1 MSSMEQNSAAENRN
15 SKRSKLDLNLMDF
28 FEGNSS
34 GERRMFRCKYCKNKF
49 TTSQALGGHQNAHK
63 RERAMEKRDKLL
75 GEHMMNVCAV
85 PVVGHGNDEGGHYGG
100 ASTPHIMNHQ
110 PRFSGHMR
118 GLQSMPSSI
127 FTNGNPIGGSSIS
140 KNQKEE
146 EGPRLEL
153 KRFVGLFP
161 SPTTKSKGT
170 NPIWCSHNVHARSN
184 ERFSHKYYTLCAS
197 SRNESQTLQIFLTN
211 QSLRLSSK
219 ILKEKSNQKQTYIHN
234 ESSRSA
240 SASKIKRFSW
250 WELTS
255 EVRKKVVEKIVGNLR
270 NHYQMQASSDREFVN
285 RLTNIAVQ
293 FEEKTFRNSATQ
305 GSYAYTIG
313 KKMGSF
319 AGATVKSEASQ
330 TTGKNPSGP
339 GHTSIVNDAGQS
351 SETSALEQFSQY
363 LVGNNSV
370 EQNTQP
376 NMSPNFQSEVPGSQS
391 SDQKLMYQSQQQE
404 FQDQV
409 MKDKVQNTS
418 KRFVIQNDI
427 HNRQP
432 HQRQKHVTSQT
443 TQNLYSQPPSASPQ
457 YQQSSFA
464 QPSNSTMLVQQNQQL
479 RRQHDASEQR
489 QWSMPQQ
496 NVLTSF
502 KQPLGQQRD
511 VSEIQH
517 QQKMAGPQSVILNS
531 QLRHS
536 SSHMIQQP
544 GITASEQKVQKITQ
558 PVQLHQIMGPQ
569 KQSGLSQGGIQP
581 RSQTLAS
588 FHQQRSIADQQK
600 LFQSQRPFAG
610 SSSASAEPK
619 SSNQPAN
626 TADGHDEGYQKL
638 QDFKQQ
644 YWPPMEYLYKKLKS
658 LRDMETDPDQAM
670 RYKKQVIWI
679 EKSMQIFSLQ
689 RHHMANASKEK
700 LQMTQ
705 QAIVKFVNC
714 FWKKS
719 TTSVQQ
725 QSDLSLQNSGQSQ
738 ISQPPL
744 NRNEKIQF
752 HPVNSTVKNAK
763 KVALQL
769 WNLQKICINHCY
781 QQLYINCT
789 PVLLGNLS
797 SLLLLPLPPSSL
809 QLQNMSHLTKFIAR
823 HGVTTNPL
831 QAAHLGYQPPL
842 YSKSTLAP
850 PTHLTQTQPFQ
861 RLLQA
866 VKSLSPDVLR
876 AAVHDI
882 ESVVNVVDKIAG
894 GAADSHS
901 KGAIEKDTEHQFT
914 AMASDT
920 IGLPMDWTSDFDSTA
935 SSRFNKLRTEPIN
948 DLLNEIRRVNQ
959 QLVETTVHVD
969 STEDDS
975 LPEASEGTIIKCSY
989 TAVAVGGDFK
999 SSFSSPMFPD
1009 LTLRL
1014 LVPADYPNSSPIIVD
1029 ILPSSL
1035 SKEPEDLSEKTKIEI
1050 QHSSA
1055 EPFRARC
1062 LFWR

>member
-1 MSSMEQNSAAENRN
+1 MS
-15 SKRSKLDLNLMDF
+15 
-28 FEGNSS
+28 
-34 GERRMFRCKYCKNKF
+34 
-49 TTSQALGGHQNAHK
+49 TH
-63 RERAMEKRDKLL
+63 
-75 GEHMMNVCAV
+75 
-85 PVVGHGNDEGGHYGG
+85 
-100 ASTPHIMNHQ
+100 
-110 PRFSGHMR
+110 
-118 GLQSMPSSI
+118 
-127 FTNGNPIGGSSIS
+127 
-140 KNQKEE
+140 
-146 EGPRLEL
+146 
-153 KRFVGLFP
+153 
-161 SPTTKSKGT
+161 
-170 NPIWCSHNVHARSN
+170 
-184 ERFSHKYYTLCAS
+184 
-197 SRNESQTLQIFLTN
+197 
-211 QSLRLSSK
+211 
-219 ILKEKSNQKQTYIHN
+219 
-234 ESSRSA
+234 
-240 SASKIKRFSW
+240 
-250 WELTS
+250 
-255 EVRKKVVEKIVGNLR
+255 
-270 NHYQMQASSDREFVN
+270 
-285 RLTNIAVQ
+285 
-293 FEEKTFRNSATQ
+293 
-305 GSYAYTIG
+305 
-313 KKMGSF
+313 
-319 AGATVKSEASQ
+319 
-330 TTGKNPSGP
+330 
-339 GHTSIVNDAGQS
+339 
-351 SETSALEQFSQY
+351 
-363 LVGNNSV
+363 
-370 EQNTQP
+370 
-376 NMSPNFQSEVPGSQS
+376 FQSEVPGSQS

-517 QQKMAGPQSVILNS
+517 QQKMVGPQSVILNS

-558 PVQLHQIMGPQ
+558 PVQLHQIMGSQ
-569 KQSGLSQGGIQP
+569 KQSGLSQGVIQP
-581 RSQTLAS
+581 RSQTSAS

-600 LFQSQRPFAG
+600 LFQSHRPFPG
-610 SSSASAEPK
+610 SSSGINFFQTLLMFSGFVIYFITSVVLHNEGLIMHYQSSVASAEPK

-689 RHHMANASKEK
+689 RNHMANASKEK

-705 QAIVKFVNC
+705 QSIVKFVNC

-725 QSDLSLQNSGQSQ
+725 QSDLNLQNSGQSQ

-752 HPVNSTVKNAK
+752 HPVNSTVKNGLGSSSLTSSMQSRVLNPRPGFFSSLQYSSGMGLEQRNGPSMLQHSAK
-763 KVALQL
+763 KT
-769 WNLQKICINHCY
+769 CINFSDAPQH
-781 QQLYINCT
+781 T
-789 PVLLGNLS
+789 NLS
-797 SLLLLPLPPSSL
+797 SNNTVNGSDSSFSHQTTLAPNLEQQMQKQNIQHKKEQVLILNSQKSGSPSYGISRKSASTTAISNYTSTALQFSSEISALLCFSRFHSPSL
-809 QLQNMSHLTKFIAR
+809 QLQNMSHLTKPPPN
-823 HGVTTNPL
+823 TSDTN
-831 QAAHLGYQPPL
+831 
-842 YSKSTLAP
+842 
-850 PTHLTQTQPFQ
+850 QPFQ

-882 ESVVNVVDKIAG
+882 DSVVNVVDKIAG

-901 KGAIEKDTEHQFT
+901 KGAIGQDLVSETLFHVQERNFSLQHLSIKEKDTEHQFT
-914 AMASDT
+914 AIASDT
-920 IGLPMDWTSDFDSTA
+920 IGHPMDWTSDFDSTA

-959 QLVETTVHVD
+959 QLVETTVDID

-1035 SKEPEDLSEKTKIEI
+1035 SKEPEDLSEKTKMRFSTALRNLSEPMSLLEI
-1050 QHSSA
+1050 ARTWDACARTVLLEHVEPLGGERFSSRYGKW
-1055 EPFRARC
+1055 ENC
-1062 LFWR
+1062 LAA

>member
-1 MSSMEQNSAAENRN
+1 
-15 SKRSKLDLNLMDF
+15 
-28 FEGNSS
+28 
-34 GERRMFRCKYCKNKF
+34 
-49 TTSQALGGHQNAHK
+49 
-63 RERAMEKRDKLL
+63 
-75 GEHMMNVCAV
+75 
-85 PVVGHGNDEGGHYGG
+85 
-100 ASTPHIMNHQ
+100 
-110 PRFSGHMR
+110 
-118 GLQSMPSSI
+118 
-127 FTNGNPIGGSSIS
+127 
-140 KNQKEE
+140 
-146 EGPRLEL
+146 
-153 KRFVGLFP
+153 
-161 SPTTKSKGT
+161 
-170 NPIWCSHNVHARSN
+170 
-184 ERFSHKYYTLCAS
+184 
-197 SRNESQTLQIFLTN
+197 
-211 QSLRLSSK
+211 
-219 ILKEKSNQKQTYIHN
+219 
-234 ESSRSA
+234 
-240 SASKIKRFSW
+240 
-250 WELTS
+250 
-255 EVRKKVVEKIVGNLR
+255 
-270 NHYQMQASSDREFVN
+270 
-285 RLTNIAVQ
+285 
-293 FEEKTFRNSATQ
+293 
-305 GSYAYTIG
+305 
-313 KKMGSF
+313 MGSF

-339 GHTSIVNDAGQS
+339 GQNSIVNDAGRS

-376 NMSPNFQSEVPGSQS
+376 NMSTHFQSEVPGSQS

-558 PVQLHQIMGPQ
+558 PVQLHQIMGSQ
-569 KQSGLSQGGIQP
+569 KQSGLSQGVIQP
-581 RSQTLAS
+581 RSQTSAS

-600 LFQSQRPFAG
+600 LFQSHRPFPG

-689 RHHMANASKEK
+689 RNHMANASKEK

-725 QSDLSLQNSGQSQ
+725 QSDLNLQNSGQSQ

-752 HPVNSTVKNAK
+752 HPVNSTVKNGLGSSSLTSSMQSRVLNPRPGFFSSLQYSSGMGLEQRNGPSMLQHSAK
-763 KVALQL
+763 KT
-769 WNLQKICINHCY
+769 CINFSAAPQH
-781 QQLYINCT
+781 T
-789 PVLLGNLS
+789 NLS
-797 SLLLLPLPPSSL
+797 SNNTVNGSDSSFSHQTTLHKKEQILILNSQKSGSPAMESPENLHQPLLSATIHQLHSSSPRKSQLSSASPASTPFTSTSEYVTFNQVHSQTRCHNQSTASGTPGISASPLLEEYTSPPNTSD
-809 QLQNMSHLTKFIAR
+809 
-823 HGVTTNPL
+823 TN
-831 QAAHLGYQPPL
+831 
-842 YSKSTLAP
+842 
-850 PTHLTQTQPFQ
+850 QPFQ

-882 ESVVNVVDKIAG
+882 DSVVNVVDKIAG

-901 KGAIEKDTEHQFT
+901 KGAIGQDLVNFSLQHLSIKEKDTEHQFT
-914 AMASDT
+914 AIASDT
-920 IGLPMDWTSDFDSTA
+920 IGHPMDWTSDFDSTA

-969 STEDDS
+969 SMKMI
-975 LPEASEGTIIKCSY
+975 LYLKL
-989 TAVAVGGDFK
+989 
-999 SSFSSPMFPD
+999 FPD

-1035 SKEPEDLSEKTKIEI
+1035 SKEPEDLSEKTKMRFSTALRNLSEPMSLLAIARTWDACARTVLLE
-1050 QHSSA
+1050 HVEPLGGERFSSRYGKW
-1055 EPFRARC
+1055 ENC
-1062 LFWR
+1062 LAA

>member
-1 MSSMEQNSAAENRN
+1 M
-15 SKRSKLDLNLMDF
+15 
-28 FEGNSS
+28 
-34 GERRMFRCKYCKNKF
+34 
-49 TTSQALGGHQNAHK
+49 TSQGQDW
-63 RERAMEKRDKLL
+63 RA
-75 GEHMMNVCAV
+75 
-85 PVVGHGNDEGGHYGG
+85 
-100 ASTPHIMNHQ
+100 
-110 PRFSGHMR
+110 
-118 GLQSMPSSI
+118 
-127 FTNGNPIGGSSIS
+127 
-140 KNQKEE
+140 
-146 EGPRLEL
+146 
-153 KRFVGLFP
+153 
-161 SPTTKSKGT
+161 
-170 NPIWCSHNVHARSN
+170 
-184 ERFSHKYYTLCAS
+184 
-197 SRNESQTLQIFLTN
+197 
-211 QSLRLSSK
+211 
-219 ILKEKSNQKQTYIHN
+219 
-234 ESSRSA
+234 
-240 SASKIKRFSW
+240 
-250 WELTS
+250 ELTS

-270 NHYQMQASSDREFVN
+270 DHYQMQASSDREFVN

-339 GHTSIVNDAGQS
+339 GQNSIVNDAGRS

-376 NMSPNFQSEVPGSQS
+376 NMSTHFQSEVPGSQS

-558 PVQLHQIMGPQ
+558 PVQLHQIMGSQ
-569 KQSGLSQGGIQP
+569 KQSGLSQG
-581 RSQTLAS
+581 
-588 FHQQRSIADQQK
+588 K
-600 LFQSQRPFAG
+600 LFQSHRPFPG

-689 RHHMANASKEK
+689 RNHMANASKEK

-705 QAIVKFVNC
+705 QSIVK
-714 FWKKS
+714 
-719 TTSVQQ
+719 
-725 QSDLSLQNSGQSQ
+725 
-738 ISQPPL
+738 
-744 NRNEKIQF
+744 NEKIQF
-752 HPVNSTVKNAK
+752 HPVNSTVKNGLGSSSLTSSMQSRVLNPRPGFFSSLQYSSGMGLEQRNGPAK
-763 KVALQL
+763 KVALPAMESPENLHQPLLSATIHQL
-769 WNLQKICINHCY
+769 RSSSPRKSQ
-781 QQLYINCT
+781 
-789 PVLLGNLS
+789 LS
-797 SLLLLPLPPSSL
+797 SASPASTPFNSTSEYVTFN
-809 QLQNMSHLTKFIAR
+809 QVDSQHTMSQI
-823 HGVTTNPL
+823 NPL
-831 QAAHLGYQPPL
+831 QAAHLGYQPAPL
-842 YSKSTLAP
+842 LEEYTSP
-850 PTHLTQTQPFQ
+850 PNTSDTNQPFQ

-882 ESVVNVVDKIAG
+882 DSVVNVVDKMAG

-901 KGAIEKDTEHQFT
+901 KGAIGQDLVSETLFHVQERNFSLQHLTIKEKDTEHQFT

-920 IGLPMDWTSDFDSTA
+920 IGHPMDWTSDFDSTA

-959 QLVETTVHVD
+959 QLVETTVDVD

-1035 SKEPEDLSEKTKIEI
+1035 SKEPEDLSEKTKMRFSTALRNLSEPMSILAIARTWDACARTVLLE
-1050 QHSSA
+1050 HVEPLGGERFSSRYGKW
-1055 EPFRARC
+1055 ENC
-1062 LFWR
+1062 LAA

>member
-1 MSSMEQNSAAENRN
+1 M
-15 SKRSKLDLNLMDF
+15 
-28 FEGNSS
+28 
-34 GERRMFRCKYCKNKF
+34 
-49 TTSQALGGHQNAHK
+49 TSQGQDW
-63 RERAMEKRDKLL
+63 RA
-75 GEHMMNVCAV
+75 
-85 PVVGHGNDEGGHYGG
+85 
-100 ASTPHIMNHQ
+100 
-110 PRFSGHMR
+110 
-118 GLQSMPSSI
+118 
-127 FTNGNPIGGSSIS
+127 
-140 KNQKEE
+140 
-146 EGPRLEL
+146 
-153 KRFVGLFP
+153 
-161 SPTTKSKGT
+161 
-170 NPIWCSHNVHARSN
+170 
-184 ERFSHKYYTLCAS
+184 
-197 SRNESQTLQIFLTN
+197 
-211 QSLRLSSK
+211 
-219 ILKEKSNQKQTYIHN
+219 
-234 ESSRSA
+234 
-240 SASKIKRFSW
+240 
-250 WELTS
+250 ELTS

-270 NHYQMQASSDREFVN
+270 DHYQMQASSDREFVN

-339 GHTSIVNDAGQS
+339 GQNSIVNDAGRS

-376 NMSPNFQSEVPGSQS
+376 NMSTHFQSEVPGSQS

-443 TQNLYSQPPSASPQ
+443 TQNLYYQPPSASPQ

-517 QQKMAGPQSVILNS
+517 QQKMVGPQSVILNS
-531 QLRHS
+531 QLHHS

-558 PVQLHQIMGPQ
+558 PVQLHQIMGSQ

-581 RSQTLAS
+581 RSQTSAS

-600 LFQSQRPFAG
+600 LFQSHRPFPG

-689 RHHMANASKEK
+689 RNHMANASKEK

-705 QAIVKFVNC
+705 QSIVKFVNC

-725 QSDLSLQNSGQSQ
+725 QSDLNLQNSGQSQ

-752 HPVNSTVKNAK
+752 HPVNSTVKNGLGSSSLTSSMQSRVLNPRPGFFSSLQYSSGMGLEQRNVPSMLQHSAK
-763 KVALQL
+763 
-769 WNLQKICINHCY
+769 KICINFSAAPQHTNSSRNNTVNGSDSSCSHQTTLAQNLE
-781 QQLYINCT
+781 QQMQKQNIQHKKEQILILNSQKSGS
-789 PVLLGNLS
+789 PAMESPENLHQPLLSATIHQPRSSSPRKSQLS
-797 SLLLLPLPPSSL
+797 SASPASTPFTSTSEYVTFNQVDSQQRCHNQSTASGTPGISASPLLEEYTSPPNTSD
-809 QLQNMSHLTKFIAR
+809 
-823 HGVTTNPL
+823 TN
-831 QAAHLGYQPPL
+831 
-842 YSKSTLAP
+842 
-850 PTHLTQTQPFQ
+850 QPFQ

-882 ESVVNVVDKIAG
+882 DSVVNVVDKIAG

-901 KGAIEKDTEHQFT
+901 KGAIGQDLVSETLFHVQERNFSLQHLTIKEKDTEHQFT

-959 QLVETTVHVD
+959 QLVETTVDVD

-1035 SKEPEDLSEKTKIEI
+1035 SKEPEDLSEKTKMR
-1050 QHSSA
+1050 SSTA
-1055 EPFRARC
+1055 LRNLSEPMSILAIARTWDACARTVLLEHVEPLGGERFSSRYGKWENC
-1062 LFWR
+1062 LAA